1 MEGSYLTLLQT
12 QVNAVMS
19 MLQQDSSASGGGCDS
34 GSGQETVPE
43 VEAIHQRFLR
53 LMQGLPDTWRQHRQG
68 LGSGSAPGQGLGG
81 KGMDE
86 MNGVE
91 MGMMGERETAHEERK
106 EHEERREEDLGKEP
120 GAWFQ
125 AGAGGYDNR
134 LGLGPGVEEE
144 EGGEGNLYYLAN
156 MSTHI
161 NFSHPHHTNHHT
173 TTNSTSTST
182 TNLSSTLHHQ
192 PKQPPPVPSSDLD
205 AQLIPQQQGTSGA
218 PHHIHIHIHA
228 YIPPPPPHTHILT
241 YRHTPTHINTN
252 THSRFHRAYDC
263 NT

>member
-1 MEGSYLTLLQT
+1 MISALAQQQQAMEGSYLTLLQT

-68 LGSGSAPGQGLGG
+68 LAPGQGLGSGSAPGQGLGG

-106 EHEERREEDLGKEP
+106 EHEERREEEEGKER

-125 AGAGGYDNR
+125 AGAGYDNR

-144 EGGEGNLYYLAN
+144 EEEKGNLYYLSN

-161 NFSHPHHTNHHT
+161 NISHPNHTNPNHHT
-173 TTNSTSTST
+173 TSSSSNSSST
-182 TNLSSTLHHQ
+182 TNLSSKLHHQ

-205 AQLIPQQQGTSGA
+205 AQLIPQQQGTSCA
-218 PHHIHIHIHA
+218 PH
-228 YIPPPPPHTHILT
+228 
-241 YRHTPTHINTN
+241 PTH
-252 THSRFHRAYDC
+252 
-263 NT
+263 